1 MRASYSP
8 YSAWKCAGLWSLK
21 YIRTTIPKN
30 RVTSGITSFDFTL
43 SAPAAAEAESF
54 RGDPAAIRAPRTRS
68 LAGRT
73 AAIGLTGMSNGGPM
87 EATAAAVRACLTHA
101 HLAGAFGTRMEHM
114 TSATIKLFLPRG
126 DAKSLRTAE
135 ISNWTGKAVAAPR
148 TELDELL
155 AREELDKAGVY
166 ILIGS
171 DPLTNQPRAYIG
183 EAEVIRDRLKQHRTK
198 EFWVSA
204 IVFVSK
210 DENLTKA
217 HVRYLESRLL
227 AEAKQVNRFT
237 LEQNEAG
244 GSRLPESDR
253 EDMEVFLARIRQLL
267 PVLGSDI
274 LVPITQPAAK
284 AQPGGVLFCRIKGA
298 EAQGQRTADGFVVF
312 RASTA
317 VLDQRP
323 SADNYPYVVA
333 QRRQLIADGTLI
345 EKNGF
350 LVFTKDAEFSSPS
363 AAAVVIHGFRWKLF
377 STKS

>member
-1 MRASYSP
+1 
-8 YSAWKCAGLWSLK
+8 
-21 YIRTTIPKN
+21 
-30 RVTSGITSFDFTL
+30 
-43 SAPAAAEAESF
+43 
-54 RGDPAAIRAPRTRS
+54 
-68 LAGRT
+68 
-73 AAIGLTGMSNGGPM
+73 
-87 EATAAAVRACLTHA
+87 
-101 HLAGAFGTRMEHM
+101 M

-171 DPLTNQPRAYIG
+171 DPLTNTPRAYIG
-183 EAEVIRDRLKQHRTK
+183 EAEVIRDRLRQHRSK

-227 AEAKQVNRFT
+227 AEATKVNKFR
-237 LEQNEAG
+237 LEQNQSAG
-244 GSRLPESDR
+244 SKLPESDR

-274 LVPITQPAAK
+274 LSPISQLDAK
-284 AQPGGVLFCRIKGA
+284 AQRGGVLRCRMKGA
-298 EAQGQRTADGFVVF
+298 EGRGQRTPNGFVVF
-312 RASTA
+312 QGSTA
-317 VLDQRP
+317 VLEERP
-323 SADNYPYVVA
+323 SMGKYPYVMA
-333 QRRQLIADGTLI
+333 QRKQLIAEGVLTEKDGLLI
-345 EKNGF
+345 
-350 LVFTKDAEFSSPS
+350 FTKDAEFSSPS
-363 AAAVVIHGFRWKLF
+363 AAAAVIHGGSANGLVAWK
-377 STKS
+377 TEDGKSLKQLDEQA

>member
-1 MRASYSP
+1 
-8 YSAWKCAGLWSLK
+8 
-21 YIRTTIPKN
+21 
-30 RVTSGITSFDFTL
+30 
-43 SAPAAAEAESF
+43 
-54 RGDPAAIRAPRTRS
+54 
-68 LAGRT
+68 
-73 AAIGLTGMSNGGPM
+73 
-87 EATAAAVRACLTHA
+87 
-101 HLAGAFGTRMEHM
+101 M

-155 AREELDKAGVY
+155 AREELEKAGVY

-171 DPLTNQPRAYIG
+171 DPLTNAARAYIG
-183 EAEVIRDRLKQHRTK
+183 EAEVIRDRLKQHKTK

-227 AEAKQVNRFT
+227 TEAAQIGRFT
-237 LEQNEAG
+237 LEQNQAG
-244 GSRLPESDR
+244 GSKLPESDR

-274 LVPITQPAAK
+274 LAPITQATAK

-298 EAQGQRTADGFVVF
+298 EARGQRTANGFVIF
-312 RASTA
+312 RGSTA
-317 VLDQRP
+317 VLEERP
-323 SADNYPYVVA
+323 SAESYPYVIA
-333 QRRQLIADGTLI
+333 QRNQLITDGTLI
-345 EKNGF
+345 EKDGY

-363 AAAVVIHGFRWKLF
+363 AAAVVIHGGSANGLTAWK
-377 STKS
+377 TKDGKSLKQLDERA

>member
-1 MRASYSP
+1 
-8 YSAWKCAGLWSLK
+8 
-21 YIRTTIPKN
+21 
-30 RVTSGITSFDFTL
+30 
-43 SAPAAAEAESF
+43 
-54 RGDPAAIRAPRTRS
+54 
-68 LAGRT
+68 
-73 AAIGLTGMSNGGPM
+73 
-87 EATAAAVRACLTHA
+87 
-101 HLAGAFGTRMEHM
+101 MEHM
-114 TSATIKLFLPRG
+114 TSATITLFLRRG

-155 AREELDKAGVY
+155 AREELGNAGVY

-183 EAEVIRDRLKQHRTK
+183 EAEVIRDRLKQHKAK

-227 AEAKQVNRFT
+227 VEAKQVNRFT

-274 LVPITQPAAK
+274 LVPIAQLPAK
-284 AQPGGVLFCRIKGA
+284 AQPGGMLFCRIKGA
-298 EAQGQRTADGFVVF
+298 EARGQRTAEGFLVY
-312 RASTA
+312 RGSTA
-317 VLDQRP
+317 VLTQRP
-323 SADNYPYVVA
+323 SSAPYPWVAA
-333 QRRQLIADGTLI
+333 QRKHLVADGTLV

-350 LVFTKDAEFSSPS
+350 FVFTKDAEFSSPS
-363 AAAVVIHGFRWKLF
+363 AAAVVIRGGSSNGLTSWRTEDGTSLKELDEQA
-377 STKS
+377 

>member
-1 MRASYSP
+1 
-8 YSAWKCAGLWSLK
+8 
-21 YIRTTIPKN
+21 
-30 RVTSGITSFDFTL
+30 
-43 SAPAAAEAESF
+43 
-54 RGDPAAIRAPRTRS
+54 
-68 LAGRT
+68 
-73 AAIGLTGMSNGGPM
+73 
-87 EATAAAVRACLTHA
+87 
-101 HLAGAFGTRMEHM
+101 M

-171 DPLTNQPRAYIG
+171 DPLTNAPRAYIG
-183 EAEVIRDRLKQHRTK
+183 EAEVIRERLRQHRSK

-227 AEAKQVNRFT
+227 AEAAKVNKFK
-237 LEQNEAG
+237 LEQNQSG
-244 GSRLPESDR
+244 GSKLPESDR

-274 LVPITQPAAK
+274 LSPISQPDAK
-284 AQPGGVLFCRIKGA
+284 AQRGGVLWCRMKGA
-298 EAQGQRTADGFVVF
+298 EGRGQRTPNGFVVLHG
-312 RASTA
+312 STA
-317 VLDQRP
+317 VLEERP
-323 SADNYPYVVA
+323 SMEKYPYVMA
-333 QRRQLIADGTLI
+333 QRKQLIAEGVLT
-345 EKNGF
+345 EKDGF
-350 LVFTKDAEFSSPS
+350 LAFTKDTEFSSPS
-363 AAAVVIHGFRWKLF
+363 AAAAVIHGGSANGLIAWK
-377 STKS
+377 TEDGKSLKQLDEQA

>member
-1 MRASYSP
+1 
-8 YSAWKCAGLWSLK
+8 
-21 YIRTTIPKN
+21 
-30 RVTSGITSFDFTL
+30 
-43 SAPAAAEAESF
+43 
-54 RGDPAAIRAPRTRS
+54 
-68 LAGRT
+68 
-73 AAIGLTGMSNGGPM
+73 
-87 EATAAAVRACLTHA
+87 
-101 HLAGAFGTRMEHM
+101 M

-135 ISNWTGKAVAAPR
+135 ISNWSGKTVAAPR

-155 AREELDKAGVY
+155 AREELEKAGVY

-171 DPLTNQPRAYIG
+171 DPLTNAARAYIG
-183 EAEVIRDRLKQHRTK
+183 EAEVIRDRLKQHKTK

-227 AEAKQVNRFT
+227 TEAAQVGRFT
-237 LEQNEAG
+237 LEQNQAG
-244 GSRLPESDR
+244 GSKLPESDR

-274 LVPITQPAAK
+274 LASITQPAAK

-298 EAQGQRTADGFVVF
+298 EARGQRTANGFVIF
-312 RASTA
+312 HGSTA
-317 VLDQRP
+317 VLEERP
-323 SADNYPYVVA
+323 SAESYPYVVA
-333 QRRQLIADGTLI
+333 QRNQLITDGTLI
-345 EKNGF
+345 KKDDF

-363 AAAVVIHGFRWKLF
+363 AAAVVIHGGSANGLTAWK
-377 STKS
+377 TKDGKSLKQLDEQA